1 MIIKKENKMIDTKT
15 MTMGELFGY
24 MMASRR
30 VTSNSTTVEVVSAL
44 VDTTRQAAENV
55 AGVAKSLIHDFCAGY
70 GDDYMECLT
79 ENPGEYVNISTGE
92 VVSVP
97 MIP

>member
-1 MIIKKENKMIDTKT
+1 MSMINTET
-15 MTMGELFGY
+15 MTMGDMFGY
-24 MMASRR
+24 MMASRG
-30 VTSNSTTVEVVSAL
+30 VTSNSTTVEVVQAL

-55 AGVAKSLIHDFCAGY
+55 ADMAKSLIHDFCAGY
-70 GDDYMECLT
+70 SDEYMECLT
-79 ENPGEYVNISTGE
+79 ENEGEYVSNATGE